1 MALRAMLDNEQN
13 EQRNSD
19 EGKHRPYTARETED
33 AFVHGTSDDAQ
44 NAERRSVMPARIGL
58 AQLSRRLPIGAILR
72 SAATIAS
79 Q

>member
-1 MALRAMLDNEQN
+1 MALRAMLDNDQN

-44 NAERRSVMPARIGL
+44 DVERRSVMPARSGL
-58 AQLSRRLPIGAILR
+58 AQPSRRLPIAAI
-72 SAATIAS
+72 
-79 Q
+79 